1 MIKYFWTNCEST
13 LGENIKY
20 LMHKYEFDM
29 YQLYG
34 SNTSLFNK
42 IDLYITSHT
51 VIEAQAWLLGNYE
64 VLEMVLLI

>member
-13 LGENIKY
+13 LGENIRY

-29 YQLYG
+29 YQWYG

-42 IDLYITSHT
+42 INLYITSHT
-51 VIEAQAWLLGNYE
+51 VIEDRCTSMAIREL
-64 VLEMVLLI
+64 